1 MITLGVDVWRLGKN
15 QSEHRI
21 VKPEI
26 STLRPPKQGSKPKRR
41 GKMLHFP
48 IARRRY
54 YRYTCLPSD
63 SFSLT
68 LLSPTICSMLAQL
81 FPQSPAALLVSVC
94 TGIRDAQKPVAP
106 PKLQRNVVVSFA
118 LMLSRYKCV
127 SRSAESAAKAISLA
141 LHGVLHRLKSNRF
154 FVSIRIISMRKYV
167 I

>member
-68 LLSPTICSMLAQL
+68 LLSPTTCSMLAQL
-81 FPQSPAALLVSVC
+81 FPQPPAALLVSVF
-94 TGIRDAQKPVAP
+94 TDIRGVQKPVGP
-106 PKLQRNVVVSFA
+106 PKLQRNVAQYLYTRKLAA
-118 LMLSRYKCV
+118 LPV
-127 SRSAESAAKAISLA
+127 TAETTA
-141 LHGVLHRLKSNRF
+141 LGLGRVRQVLF
-154 FVSIRIISMRKYV
+154 FFFLFFYF
-167 I
+167 